1 MITRTAKLKAG
12 AGAAALLVLCG
23 CGGGG
28 GGVASSLPP
37 APINKETEAR
47 LVYGGGVTLPRSGGA
62 DITVGVVDVGYGSEN
77 GRHPDLPSHRITFHE
92 GGLNKRLDSVP
103 SIGGYWHGLAVAGV
117 IAARS
122 GGGYSVGVAPSS
134 SIAYVNIDSFA
145 EEENR
150 GFNDLRIRRPAGS
163 EGTRLAGR
171 YFNEERGI
179 VPVKEVDGIRDAFLD
194 AGKNLKTP
202 NLEVVNFSY
211 IYLGPQAFLHSK
223 IAGYCTLISGARD
236 PGCAGVG
243 TGKQSAI
250 AGIATA
256 FDTEYERLVRGDS
269 SKSAEMKF
277 AGLKSLI
284 EYLGDAGVVSVV
296 ALGNYRR
303 EAWLAAP
310 GDARSV
316 YDVVAPSDV
325 YPAVFAGGDIGESL
339 VAVGALEGIG
349 ESWDKITEW
358 RQAFYSNGCGAEL
371 KARCIFAPVTRYET
385 ASDSEPDE
393 YLPLLTLNRNRLL
406 EGAFGTSFAAPQVS
420 GAIALIVKQFSDT
433 MGGYDA
439 KQAANRLLDTA
450 ALVEDG
456 TGAQCR
462 KGTMAVECRGMD
474 NSNVANL
481 PDGTGNGRM
490 RINEALQPVGD
501 TATTTATSLSD
512 TRIPLEGSVWR
523 GGTPLG
529 DAALRVRETLA
540 ESIVIDELNHA
551 FAGELSR
558 RVSATPPLSSAA
570 ILLAPSSVARTE
582 LATRADT
589 GAQVKL
595 RLSPQMNE
603 LVGAGPRRDT
613 RGAGL
618 FPANP
623 LGVAEIVNA
632 PEVAVGIR
640 GAGGENRGGES
651 LPSRTVWLGL
661 ADTGMRQNARAD
673 TDGGRSL
680 LRLGGTEKVGRN
692 SRLHWEIGRLGEE
705 THVLGGASDGALGRG
720 GGARTRLVRL
730 GLDSR
735 AGGWRVFADSV
746 AAEVRAAGGGVLREW
761 RGLRARGWSLG
772 ATRADGG
779 FGVRLSQP
787 LRVRR
792 GTLRV
797 DYPVRVL
804 ADGETVERRA
814 ADVSLVPSG
823 RELRLEAAAARTL
836 ARGATVEVRLLWRR
850 DPGHRADARAVVGG
864 SAGFRLRF

>member
-37 APINKETEAR
+37 APRTPIPNGERAA
-47 LVYGGGVTLPRSGGA
+47 LGAYGVGDLPALGATGAGV
-62 DITVGVVDVGYGSEN
+62 TVGVVDTGYNEAS
-77 GRHPDLPSHRITFHE
+77 GRHPDLSGRITFLPDNDDTE
-92 GGLNKRLDSVP
+92 PFRPGNSF
-103 SIGGYWHGLAVAGV
+103 WHGLAVAGV
-117 IAARS
+117 VAARR
-122 GGGYSVGVAPSS
+122 GNGYSVGVAPSS
-134 SIAYVNIDSFA
+134 SVTYVNVDSFGA
-145 EEENR
+145 TENS
-150 GFNDLRIRRPAGS
+150 IRNLDSLTSR
-163 EGTRLAGR
+163 EGRRLAGD
-171 YFNEERGI
+171 YVNGGAAL
-179 VPVKEVDGIRDAFLD
+179 VPEAEITGIRNAFLNSD
-194 AGKNLKTP
+194 NSLKANAP
-202 NLEVVNFSY
+202 KVVNFSY

-223 IAGYCTLISGARD
+223 MTRYCDLEPDEVDLSCPGGGQDWQSNIEALKTGFDGELRARTLNTGAR
-236 PGCAGVG
+236 
-243 TGKQSAI
+243 
-250 AGIATA
+250 
-256 FDTEYERLVRGDS
+256 
-269 SKSAEMKF
+269 F

-284 EYLGDAGVVSVV
+284 ADLGDAGVVSVV

-303 EAWLAAP
+303 EARLADPAVP
-310 GDARSV
+310 
-316 YDVVAPSDV
+316 YAPSDV
-325 YPAVFAGGDIGESL
+325 YPAVFAGDSDDAIKKSL
-339 VAVGALEGIG
+339 VVVGALEGFG
-349 ESWDKITEW
+349 PSWSNIKSW
-358 RQAFYSNGCGAEL
+358 RQAYYSNGCGAEL
-371 KARCIFAPVTRYET
+371 KARCIFAPVTRFNEGGT
-385 ASDSEPDE
+385 IPAEHI
-393 YLPLLTLNRNRLL
+393 PLLTLNGERLIR
-406 EGAFGTSFAAPQVS
+406 GGVAGTSFAAPQVS
-420 GAIALIVKQFSDT
+420 GAIALLVQKFR
-433 MGGYDA
+433 GGMEDYDA
-439 KQAANRLLDTA
+439 KMAAQRLLDTA
-450 ALVEDG
+450 ALVEAGRGDKCAA
-456 TGAQCR
+456 GAI
-462 KGTMAVECRGMD
+462 AVECRGMNNESVD
-474 NSNVANL
+474 NL

-490 RINEALQPVGD
+490 QISEALKPVGS
-501 TATTTATSLSD
+501 TTTTTATSLSD

-640 GAGGENRGGES
+640 GAGGENRGGGS
-651 LPSRTVWLGL
+651 LPSRTVWLGI

-705 THVLGGASDGALGRG
+705 THVLGGANEGALGRG

-864 SAGFRLRF
+864 SAGLRLRF